1 MLFIVIILAFI
12 FYIGLYLLWMSM
24 QARLDSSTS
33 ILRAI
38 TEMLFVPDHLVFMIL
53 RSLIFL
59 ALFYVIAD
67 FFLNSAKRGLKRRR
81 SNTQN
86 LKATFNTDD
95 SHIYRD
101 GGER

>member
-24 QARLDSSTS
+24 QSRLDSSTS
-33 ILRAI
+33 ILRTI
-38 TEMLFVPDHLVFMIL
+38 SELLFVPDHEVFMIL

-81 SNTQN
+81 SNTQS

-95 SHIYRD
+95 SHVYRD
-101 GGER
+101 SPER